1 MQPTEQLRQLLKTK
15 GIIRPRDLTAHG
27 LSRSALHTLLDQ
39 GQVIRTGRG
48 LYMLA
53 DIDFTEHH
61 ALAEV
66 AKRVPHGVICL
77 LSALRFHNLGTQNP
91 HAVWLAIDQNARRP
105 QLDYPPLTVVHFS
118 GAALGEGVDH
128 YEIEGVSVQVY
139 NPAKTIADCFKY
151 RNKIGLEI
159 GLEAL
164 QSCLVAKQ
172 CTHQDLWHYAKI
184 CRVNNIMQ
192 PYLEAMII

>member
-15 GIIRPRDLTAHG
+15 GIMRPRDLTAHG
-27 LSRSALHTLLDQ
+27 LPRSALHTLLDR

-53 DIDFTEHH
+53 DTDFTEHH

-91 HAVWLAIDQNARRP
+91 HTVWLAIDQKARRP

-118 GAALGEGVDH
+118 SAALGEGVDH
-128 YEIEGVSVQVY
+128 YEIEGVSVQVF

-151 RNKIGLEI
+151 RNKIGLDI

-164 QSCLVAKQ
+164 RSCLDAKQ

-192 PYLEAMII
+192 PYLEAMTI